1 MGTLYVDRQ
10 GMTLRMRD
18 GVIELRAEGERP
30 RSMPGS
36 LIDRVVLRADTQRL
50 KVWAQTVLDAEDPA
64 RMLET

>member
-36 LIDRVVLRADTQRL
+36 LIDRVVLRAGRVSDATPPDWRE
-50 KVWAQTVLDAEDPA
+50 LDAWVTPA
-64 RMLET
+64 RA